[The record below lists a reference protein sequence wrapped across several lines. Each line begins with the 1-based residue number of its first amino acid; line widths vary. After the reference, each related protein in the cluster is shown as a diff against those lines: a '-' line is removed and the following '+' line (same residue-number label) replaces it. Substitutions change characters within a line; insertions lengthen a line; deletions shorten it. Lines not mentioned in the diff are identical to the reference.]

1 MTQTPALKSRL
12 RFDLTDSMRSRDE
25 VRTATLRMA
34 LTAVT
39 NEEVS
44 GSQARELSDDEVMT
58 VLAREAKK
66 RREAA
71 TAYDE
76 ANRSELAERERAELV
91 VLEAYLPAAMGDVE
105 LAALVGEA
113 VAETRAA
120 GTQGPRAMG
129 AVMKLVGP
137 RVGAAAE
144 GGRVAA
150 EVRRQLGL

>member
-76 ANRSELAERERAELV
+76 ANRPELAERERAELV

-113 VAETRAA
+113 VAETGAA